1 MAAGK
6 VTICLLALTALGACT
21 DARGFNA
28 YEATCADQYGLK
40 GGTSEFQACAARE
53 RQLLEQRIRAASP
66 RPSA

>member
-1 MAAGK
+1 MPGK
-6 VTICLLALTALGACT
+6 STTILLFALALGACT

-40 GGTSEFQACAARE
+40 AGTSEFQACAARE